1 MPCELLRR
9 VVLALCTLI
18 LWAAPGLGAAA
29 PDSFVPEAASVSN
42 RQLSAREVLALAQF
56 FGENGEDDKAER
68 IYEMLKADPHE
79 EIRLEASFQLAQM
92 HLRQGKVR
100 QAIRLFRE
108 ILTLNPNL
116 TRVRLELARAYF
128 LDKNYKDAAFQFEL
142 VKGGDLPPEVTA
154 NVDSFLNAIRRQKNW
169 TVDFALSPVSDSNIN
184 QASGGREECI
194 DTAFGRLCRPLEEKS
209 SGVGATAN
217 ASVDYFWRF
226 HQNWGLRGTA
236 DIYVAAYEQEEYNDC
251 MVHAGFGPRYLW
263 NSGEASLQATFL
275 KRWVGDRE
283 YVDECGLR
291 FDARQVC
298 GRFLI
303 DIGAAVS
310 FPRYADDYVHDILK
324 GVSWNAYIQNRY
336 IVSDRTVIQVGA
348 NFAREKARMA
358 AYANDNWRWS
368 LGFYRIFPYGL
379 SLFAEGSLTDTAYQD
394 SQWFVTRDNRFS
406 TAVRK
411 DKTWQ
416 AVVSLSSTILD
427 DYHVTP
433 VVRYVY
439 TKRTSNIWTREYER
453 SRLSLS
459 FNYQF

>member
-184 QASGGREECI
+184 QAS
-194 DTAFGRLCRPLEEKS
+194 
-209 SGVGATAN
+209 
-217 ASVDYFWRF
+217 
-226 HQNWGLRGTA
+226 
-236 DIYVAAYEQEEYNDC
+236 
-251 MVHAGFGPRYLW
+251 
-263 NSGEASLQATFL
+263 
-275 KRWVGDRE
+275 
-283 YVDECGLR
+283 
-291 FDARQVC
+291 
-298 GRFLI
+298 
-303 DIGAAVS
+303 
-310 FPRYADDYVHDILK
+310 
-324 GVSWNAYIQNRY
+324 
-336 IVSDRTVIQVGA
+336 
-348 NFAREKARMA
+348 
-358 AYANDNWRWS
+358 
-368 LGFYRIFPYGL
+368 
-379 SLFAEGSLTDTAYQD
+379 
-394 SQWFVTRDNRFS
+394 
-406 TAVRK
+406 
-411 DKTWQ
+411 
-416 AVVSLSSTILD
+416 
-427 DYHVTP
+427 
-433 VVRYVY
+433 
-439 TKRTSNIWTREYER
+439 
-453 SRLSLS
+453 
-459 FNYQF
+459 